1 MMSHTNQ
8 SNRRGVSS
16 VLAMIFMALVA
27 SLTAVMAI
35 VSEGNVRSAESAVR
49 VSRSLSAAESG
60 LQAAAWRL
68 GRESSRFI
76 VEAGSLA
83 DGFGDRLWRGTWVA
97 ADGTID
103 TQPVDGYEV
112 PVASG
117 TGVMHAIFDAHVWH
131 DSHGVVLEDG
141 VAVEPVLDEIAGIVY
156 SQGIAIHEGNI
167 SPWFQLK
174 YEMLADGSGVR
185 VTSRGMFDDVQRLVQ
200 MDFMLEKRIEYAVI
214 GQSRIMIGKNV
225 LVDGPIG
232 ALYGTVVG
240 ELSPENGDP
249 LVLRSDF
256 YDLDTVT
263 LDPLLDSLHAI
274 VQTGDADGDGRMRPS
289 HASEGVALG
298 ANPAL
303 QDHDGDQY
311 VDDFDLFLGVFDTD
325 EDDQV
330 VYDPAMAQAAGYGA
344 MIDEFSVDDDLAE
357 MLDGANPDRNQ
368 DGVVNSLDMAMGYN
382 DGVLDSRDRYAK
394 IRGHLSF
401 AVDAASWESARSA
414 SWQSRAEGVIRPSQ
428 SRAPSTFGV
437 ADPQLV
443 SLTSDMFLTSTT
455 WYEDKANAAI
465 PFSTQV
471 TTNGGWGGETT
482 DPEAVPWGSVGA
494 YDIFDRPVYRNMI
507 FSDVKIPMGA
517 NALFVDCWFIGVAWI
532 ETTEACTND
541 DWNYVGAR
549 ELGPGGVPQLRFPEM
564 TVDINGT
571 TYSDTTPFSN
581 NLRFDGCTFLGT
593 LAGDRPLEYT
603 HWRNKVQLTGNTRFF
618 IDPEDEDMLAE
629 PDAAVLQGLLLA
641 MPEANREEMA
651 KTSMMLP
658 GWSVDVGN
666 FDSDTTTKVKLSG
679 TIVTGLIDVRG
690 SADIHGTL
698 LTTFRPVES
707 QGPLA
712 YGGTPDAF
720 NTTLGYFG
728 NDDGDMEGVDVNDPG
743 FGGFGQITIRY
754 DEDAKLPDGIPW
766 PLQTSPQSV
775 TWYEGGTW

>member
-1 MMSHTNQ
+1 MMYSTNQ
-8 SNRRGVSS
+8 SSRRGVSS

-68 GRESSRFI
+68 RRESSRFV
-76 VEAGSLA
+76 VEAGSLE

-97 ADGTID
+97 ADGTIQ
-103 TQPVDGYEV
+103 TQQVDGYLV
-112 PVASG
+112 PSTSG
-117 TGVMHAIFDAHVWH
+117 TGVMHAIYDAHVWH
-131 DSHGVVLEDG
+131 DSHGVILENG
-141 VAVEPVLDEIAGIVY
+141 VAVTALIDEAAGVVY
-156 SQGIAIHEGNI
+156 SQGIAIHDGDTA
-167 SPWFQLK
+167 PWFQLK
-174 YEMLADGSGVR
+174 YEMLADGSGIR
-185 VTSRGMFDDVQRLVQ
+185 VTSRGMFDDVRRLVQ

-232 ALYGTVVG
+232 ALYGTMPG
-240 ELSPENGDP
+240 ELDPENGDP

-256 YDLDTVT
+256 YDLDLVT
-263 LDPLLDSLHAI
+263 LDPLLDSLHAVI
-274 VQTGDADGDGRMRPS
+274 QVGDADGDGRMRPA
-289 HASEGVALG
+289 HAGEGAALD

-311 VDDFDLFLGVFDTD
+311 VDEFDLFLFVFDVD
-325 EDDQV
+325 DDDQV
-330 VYDPAMAQAAGYGA
+330 VYDPVLAHAAGYGTLV
-344 MIDEFSVDDDLAE
+344 DEFAVDDDLAE
-357 MLDGANPDRNQ
+357 MLDGADPDRNK
-368 DGVVNSLDMAMGYN
+368 DGVVDSLDTAMGYY
-382 DGVLDSRDRYAK
+382 DGVLDARDRYAK

-401 AVDAASWESARSA
+401 AVDVASWESARSG
-414 SWQSRAEGVIRPSQ
+414 SWQSRAEGVIRPSRSQ
-428 SRAPSTFGV
+428 APSTFGV

-443 SLTSDMFLTSTT
+443 SLTSDMFLNSTN
-455 WYEDKANAAI
+455 WYEGKANLAT
-465 PFSTQV
+465 PFLTQV
-471 TTNGGWGGETT
+471 ASNGGWSGEMT
-482 DPEAVPWGSVGA
+482 DPEAVPWGSSGA
-494 YDIFDRPVYRNMI
+494 YDIFDRPVYRNVV
-507 FSDVKIPMGA
+507 FGDVKIPMGT
-517 NALFVDCWFIGVAWI
+517 NALFVDCWFIGVTWI
-532 ETTEACTND
+532 ETTEDCTDN

-564 TVDINGT
+564 TVDINGV

-581 NLRFDGCTFLGT
+581 NLRFDSCTFLGT

-629 PDAAVLQGLLLA
+629 PDAAILHGMLLA
-641 MPEANREEMA
+641 MPEVNREEMA

-666 FDSDTTTKVKLSG
+666 FDSDTSTKVKLTG

-698 LTTFRPVES
+698 LTTFRPVEL

-728 NDDGDMEGVDVNDPG
+728 GDDGDMEGVDVNDPE
-743 FGGFGQITIRY
+743 FAGFGQITIRY
-754 DEDAKLPDGIPW
+754 DENATLPDGIPW
-766 PLQTSPQSV
+766 PLQASPLSV
-775 TWYEGGTW
+775 TWYEGGSW